1 MNNAF
6 RAFTDYCLVD
16 IEANEDRL
24 KENVEKS
31 VGIITAVN
39 PHIGYEVAARIAR
52 EAILKRKSVRELC
65 LQYDVLT
72 EEELDLILNPYEM
85 TNPGISGAELFDR
98 S

>member
-1 MNNAF
+1 M
-6 RAFTDYCLVD
+6 
-16 IEANEDRL
+16 
-24 KENVEKS
+24 EKN

-52 EAILKRKSVRELC
+52 EAILKGKSVRELC

-85 TNPGISGAELFDR
+85 TNPGISGDELFVR